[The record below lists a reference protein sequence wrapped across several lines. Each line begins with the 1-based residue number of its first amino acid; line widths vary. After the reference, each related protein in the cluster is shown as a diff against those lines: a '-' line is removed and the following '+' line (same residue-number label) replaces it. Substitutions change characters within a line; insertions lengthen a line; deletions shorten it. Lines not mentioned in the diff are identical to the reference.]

1 MKKLLILLIITI
13 ISSNFST
20 IRSQSK
26 NGAFKSY
33 YENGKVKSDETYKN
47 GRKIGICKYYYEN
60 GKLQYEESY
69 NDNGIARGIFNSY
82 YNGGQL
88 ESSYTYQ
95 DGQKHGVFKEY
106 YEDGKLRED
115 GKYEYGKR
123 IYYPKGDNGL
133 SSNESNNNASINRED
148 GSVKYENTETLAQ
161 FQGGNKALMKFINE
175 NLRYPVNAAEKGIE
189 GRVTVSFIVN
199 SNGDIVNPQVSKG
212 VDPALDQ
219 EAIRIMK
226 SMPKWVPAN
235 KNGVNVLS
243 VFTMPILF
251 KLSANSN
258 RTTSNTT
265 TSSTTKD
272 IKITDSETAY
282 YIFGTTKE
290 LSEVLNGNIKES
302 SLVKININKV
312 RRISPYSKMAKVLS
326 KHPIDSYRLQ
336 KEDDGYLALRILDP
350 VSFWSMTK
358 LLIIEVP

>member
-1 MKKLLILLIITI
+1 MSVCVIPLIL
-13 ISSNFST
+13 
-20 IRSQSK
+20 
-26 NGAFKSY
+26 
-33 YENGKVKSDETYKN
+33 
-47 GRKIGICKYYYEN
+47 
-60 GKLQYEESY
+60 
-69 NDNGIARGIFNSY
+69 
-82 YNGGQL
+82 
-88 ESSYTYQ
+88 
-95 DGQKHGVFKEY
+95 
-106 YEDGKLRED
+106 
-115 GKYEYGKR
+115 
-123 IYYPKGDNGL
+123 
-133 SSNESNNNASINRED
+133 IN
-148 GSVKYENTETLAQ
+148 
-161 FQGGNKALMKFINE
+161 
-175 NLRYPVNAAEKGIE
+175 
-189 GRVTVSFIVN
+189 
-199 SNGDIVNPQVSKG
+199 
-212 VDPALDQ
+212 
-219 EAIRIMK
+219 
-226 SMPKWVPAN
+226 
-235 KNGVNVLS
+235 
-243 VFTMPILF
+243 LF